1 MKCAKCGNEL
11 KDGRLYCEHC
21 GEEIKIVPEFDLE
34 FEKQIKETLDNLAKD
49 VVSETEEPTQEDVFQ
64 KIDQE
69 DIDFHDSL
77 KDIFSLLHFKNGRMI
92 HGKFLIALV
101 AGIIVF
107 VVGCVLLFR
116 HTSVNSY

>member
-69 DIDFHDSL
+69 DIDFHDSFCCAFCSTEESGS
-77 KDIFSLLHFKNGRMI
+77 IRNCIRFGR
-92 HGKFLIALV
+92 
-101 AGIIVF
+101 
-107 VVGCVLLFR
+107 
-116 HTSVNSY
+116 TSA